1 MILHQSGLWFTVFLT
16 EMQRTCVSMAK
27 FEFHVHKAE
36 VKNIKSFDYNE
47 LRKNLNPAPYK
58 SDIAYMCIHGIP

>member
-1 MILHQSGLWFTVFLT
+1 MRAVMKNMTLPNSGL
-16 EMQRTCVSMAK
+16 TCVSMAK
-27 FEFHVHKAE
+27 YEFHVHKAE
-36 VKNIKSFDYNE
+36 VGNVKSFDYNQ